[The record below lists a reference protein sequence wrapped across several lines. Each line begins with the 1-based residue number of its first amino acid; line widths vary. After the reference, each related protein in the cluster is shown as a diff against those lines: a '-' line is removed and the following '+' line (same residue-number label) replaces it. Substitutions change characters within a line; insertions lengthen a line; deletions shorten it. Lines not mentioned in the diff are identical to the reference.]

1 MERIAPAGSL
11 AGGKESSRMNRL
23 RSQVCQGAADQLAQ
37 ALPGLS
43 ANRAVVGLD
52 GFVDAIIAVVDK
64 RFGAGDYEPVRTI
77 TAMAEKIRGASGES
91 SNYELVVKQRKL
103 GGNGPIMANALA
115 CLGLGVTY
123 LGSVGYPEVDPVFAD
138 FAQRADVKG
147 IAPPGNTD
155 ALEFD
160 DGKLLLGKYES
171 LAELTWDNLVA
182 RTGRAEL
189 ERLFECANLIAMNNW
204 TMLPRMSEIW
214 DHLIDEILPLSGGG
228 PGSAGGRHRK
238 LFIDLADP
246 EKRTFE
252 DIRNALGQLTR
263 FQACVDVTLGLNL
276 KEAIEISQVLGLRS
290 QTDSDA
296 AIEPMAIAVREALGV
311 GCVVI
316 HPRRLAAVATA
327 AGAASFPGPFVQR
340 PLIST
345 GAGDHF
351 NAGFC
356 LGQIAGLGLEES
368 LCAGVACSGYYVR
381 TAQSP
386 SSAQLADFIRVLP
399 DPEP

>member
-1 MERIAPAGSL
+1 MTSTRP
-11 AGGKESSRMNRL
+11 
-23 RSQVCQGAADQLAQ
+23 QVCEAAAKTLA
-37 ALPGLS
+37 AGLDGLR
-43 ANRAVVGLD
+43 AIRAVVGLD
-52 GFVDAIIAVVDK
+52 GFVDSIIAVVDK
-64 RFGAGDYEPVRTI
+64 RYSADRYDPIRSI
-77 TAMAEKIRGASGES
+77 ALLAEKIRAAAGES
-91 SNYELVVKQRKL
+91 SNFELVLKQRKL

-123 LGSVGYPEVDPVFAD
+123 LGCVGDPEIDPVFRD
-138 FAQRADVKG
+138 FAQRANVKG
-147 IAPPGNTD
+147 IAEPGHTD

-160 DGKLLLGKYES
+160 DGKLLLGKYEA
-171 LAELTWDNLVA
+171 LGNVNWDNLVA
-182 RTGRAEL
+182 RVGRNEVQ
-189 ERLFECANLIAMNNW
+189 RLFDGATLIGMANW

-214 DHLIDEILPLSGGG
+214 ERLIDEVLPGVAAGVDPGGK
-228 PGSAGGRHRK
+228 RT
-238 LFIDLADP
+238 LFVDLADP

-263 FQACVDVTLGLNL
+263 FQRHVEVILGLNL
-276 KEAIEISQVLGLRS
+276 KEAVEISHVLGLPPQPEPEAS
-290 QTDSDA
+290 IGPAAA
-296 AIEPMAIAVREALGV
+296 AIRAALGI

-316 HPRRLAAVATA
+316 HPRRAAAAATA
-327 AGAASFPGPFVQR
+327 AETARFSGPFVQQ

-356 LGQIAGLGLEES
+356 LGWILGLGLEES

-386 SSAQLADFIRVLP
+386 SGEQLAEFIRVLP
-399 DPEP
+399 DPEPSG

>member
-1 MERIAPAGSL
+1 
-11 AGGKESSRMNRL
+11 MNPT
-23 RSQVCQGAADQLAQ
+23 RSEVCHAAAATLTR
-37 ALPGLS
+37 ALDGLPTT
-43 ANRAVVGLD
+43 RAVVGLD

-64 RFGAGDYEPVRTI
+64 RYSADRYEPVRTI
-77 TAMAEKIRGASGES
+77 KAMAEKIRSAAGES
-91 SNYELVVKQRKL
+91 SNYELVVKHRKL

-138 FAQRADVKG
+138 FARRADVKG
-147 IAPPGNTD
+147 VTGPGYTD

-171 LAELTWDNLVA
+171 LGEVSWDNLVA
-182 RTGRAEL
+182 RIGRDEL
-189 ERLFECANLIAMNNW
+189 QRLFDGATLISMNNW

-214 DHLIDEILPLSGGG
+214 RHLIDEVLPGGG
-228 PGSAGGRHRK
+228 GGSPGAGAASGRRRT

-252 DIRNALGQLTR
+252 DIRTALGHLTR
-263 FQACVDVTLGLNL
+263 FQQQVEVILGLNL
-276 KEAIEISQVLGLRS
+276 KEAGEIAQVLGVAAHA
-290 QTDSDA
+290 DA
-296 AIEPMAIAVREALGV
+296 EAAVEPMAAAMRSALGI

-316 HPRRLAAVATA
+316 HPRRAAAAATA
-327 AGAASFPGPFVQR
+327 TETARFAGPFVQQ
-340 PLIST
+340 PMIST

-356 LGQIAGLGLEES
+356 LGRVAGLGLMES
-368 LCAGVACSGYYVR
+368 LCTGVACSGYYVR

-386 SSAQLADFIRVLP
+386 SAQQLAEFVRVLP

>member
-1 MERIAPAGSL
+1 MSL
-11 AGGKESSRMNRL
+11 TRPEVCHAAAEKLTRALDRL
-23 RSQVCQGAADQLAQ
+23 STT
-37 ALPGLS
+37 
-43 ANRAVVGLD
+43 RAVVGLD
-52 GFVDAIIAVVDK
+52 GFVDEIIAVVDK
-64 RFGAGDYEPVRTI
+64 RYSTDRYEPVRTI
-77 TAMAEKIRGASGES
+77 TAMAEKIRSAAGES

-123 LGSVGYPEVDPVFAD
+123 VGSVGYPQIDAVFAD
-138 FAQRADVKG
+138 FARRADVRG
-147 IAPPGNTD
+147 VVAPGHTD

-171 LAELTWDNLVA
+171 LRELTWDNLVA
-182 RTGRAEL
+182 RIGRDEL
-189 ERLFECANLIAMNNW
+189 QRLFDGATLTAMNNW

-214 DHLIDEILPLSGGG
+214 HHLIAEVLPGGG
-228 PGSAGGRHRK
+228 GASPGAALAPDRQRT

-263 FQACVDVTLGLNL
+263 FQEHVEVILGLNL
-276 KEAIEISQVLGLRS
+276 KEAVEISQVLGLAAD
-290 QTDSDA
+290 TDSEA
-296 AIEPMAIAVREALGV
+296 AIEPMAAAIRRALGI

-316 HPRRLAAVATA
+316 HPRRSAAAATA
-327 AGAASFPGPFVQR
+327 TETARFAGPFVQQ

-356 LGQIAGLGLEES
+356 LGRIAGLSLIES

-386 SSAQLADFIRVLP
+386 SGEQLAEFIRMLP

>member
-1 MERIAPAGSL
+1 MGLTRPEVCHAAAAALTRAL
-11 AGGKESSRMNRL
+11 DRL
-23 RSQVCQGAADQLAQ
+23 STT
-37 ALPGLS
+37 
-43 ANRAVVGLD
+43 RAVVGLD
-52 GFVDAIIAVVDK
+52 GFVDEIIAVVDK
-64 RFGAGDYEPVRTI
+64 RYSADRYEPVQTI
-77 TAMAEKIRGASGES
+77 TAMAEKIRSAAGES

-123 LGSVGYPEVDPVFAD
+123 IGSVGYPQVDPVFSE
-138 FAQRADVKG
+138 FARRADVRG
-147 IAPPGNTD
+147 VAASGHTD

-171 LAELTWDNLVA
+171 LREVTWDSLVA
-182 RTGRAEL
+182 RIGRDEL
-189 ERLFECANLIAMNNW
+189 QRLFDGAMLIAMNNW

-214 DHLIDEILPLSGGG
+214 HHLIEEVLRGGDG
-228 PGSAGGRHRK
+228 SPRAAPAPGRQRT

-263 FQACVDVTLGLNL
+263 FQEHVEVVLGLNL
-276 KEAIEISQVLGLRS
+276 KEAVEIAQVLGLAAD
-290 QTDSDA
+290 TDAEA
-296 AIEPMAIAVREALGV
+296 AIEPMATAIRRALDI

-316 HPRRLAAVATA
+316 HPRRSAAAATA
-327 AGAASFPGPFVQR
+327 AETARFAGPFVQQ
-340 PLIST
+340 PMIST

-356 LGQIAGLGLEES
+356 LGRIAGLSLVGS

-381 TAQSP
+381 TVQSP
-386 SSAQLADFIRVLP
+386 SGEQLAEFVRMLP
-399 DPEP
+399 DPEPQG

>member
-1 MERIAPAGSL
+1 MSGS
-11 AGGKESSRMNRL
+11 RP
-23 RSQVCQGAADQLAQ
+23 QVCQATAEKLTGATGGV
-37 ALPGLS
+37 PS
-43 ANRAVVGLD
+43 ARAVVGFD

-64 RFGAGDYEPVRTI
+64 RYGPGRYDPVRTI
-77 TAMAEKIRGASGES
+77 AAMAEKIRGAAGES

-123 LGSVGYPEVDPVFAD
+123 LGSVGSPEVDPVFHD
-138 FAQRADVKG
+138 FARRADVIG
-147 IAPPGNTD
+147 IVPPGQTD

-171 LAELTWDNLVA
+171 LDELGWDKMVA
-182 RTGRAEL
+182 RVGRDAL
-189 ERLFECANLIAMNNW
+189 QRLFDEATLIGMVNW

-214 DHLIDEILPLSGGG
+214 DHLIAEVLPVAGGG
-228 PGSAGGRHRK
+228 TDSLRQRI
-238 LFIDLADP
+238 LFVDLADP

-252 DIRNALGQLTR
+252 DIRTALGYLGR
-263 FQACVDVTLGLNL
+263 FQSQAHVEVILGLNL
-276 KEAIEISQVLGLRS
+276 KEAVEVAHVLGLPG
-290 QTDSDA
+290 QADPEGAIAPLAA
-296 AIEPMAIAVREALGV
+296 AIRGAIGI

-316 HPRRLAAVATA
+316 HPRRAAA
-327 AGAASFPGPFVQR
+327 AAARGESAWFAGPFVQH
-340 PLIST
+340 PMIST

-356 LGQIAGLGLEES
+356 LGRLLGLGLEES

-381 TAQSP
+381 TAASP
-386 SSAQLADFIRVLP
+386 SREQLAEFIKILP
-399 DPEP
+399 GPEG